1 MKLAINIALTI
12 GWACL
17 GATFYHAWIAIH
29 GQTIMSD
36 ALFILLWLSPIA
48 ILIPEPSTME
58 HGS

>member
-1 MKLAINIALTI
+1 
-12 GWACL
+12 WACL